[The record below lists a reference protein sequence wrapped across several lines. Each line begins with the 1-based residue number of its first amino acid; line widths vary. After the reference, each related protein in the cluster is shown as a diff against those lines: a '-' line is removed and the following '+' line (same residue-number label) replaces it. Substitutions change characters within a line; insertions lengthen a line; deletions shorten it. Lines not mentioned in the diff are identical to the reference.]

1 MVQQLIREE
10 LRPPEQQ
17 NNEHMCSIIRE
28 IGIYSY
34 SRANFVP
41 KDQGA
46 CDSPRSGSVALFLAQ
61 LRRPGLVFPYT
72 CSACTFSEENFPA
85 ECSVCDAPN
94 QT

>member
-17 NNEHMCSIIRE
+17 NNELICSIIRE
-28 IGIYSY
+28 IGMYSY
-34 SRANFVP
+34 SRADFAP

-46 CDSPRSGSVALFLAQ
+46 CDSPRSGSIALFLAQ
-61 LRRPGLVFPYT
+61 LRRHGLVFPYT